1 MRERIDNL
9 LKTNGGWLAL
19 VDRAQSQPDRIVR
32 YQQARQR
39 LDALTAADL
48 QALAKRYLAPD
59 QAVVALVLPE
69 GAEAPAR

>member
-9 LKTNGGWLAL
+9 LKTNAGWLAL
-19 VDRAQSQPDRIVR
+19 VDRAQSQPDRIDR
-32 YQQARQR
+32 FQQARQR
-39 LDALTAADL
+39 LDALTPADL

-69 GAEAPAR
+69 GTSAPAR